1 VTSCCLATSV
11 PDFAGSDKRFLT
23 FRRCVPDNQRT
34 YALGLQWLFL
44 CMFGSM
50 PGPVIF
56 GAFIDKTCILWE
68 ETCSGRGSCLEY
80 NNELL
85 SYLLVAAGLFF
96 QSKTLSLFW
105 PSGLPLLTL
114 KKLRVPIKSVQSI
127 TGYCLRARIRNVAT
141 TTQTIHTDLYS
152 CHCGNLE
159 RTNLAN

>member
-1 VTSCCLATSV
+1 MTIFLV
-11 PDFAGSDKRFLT
+11 GFLT
-23 FRRCVPDNQRT
+23 FRCVPDNQRT

-50 PGPVIF
+50 PGPVVF

-96 QSKTLSLFW
+96 QSKTFSCVTVLILMFSDVTAI
-105 PSGLPLLTL
+105 SKLTQ
-114 KKLRVPIKSVQSI
+114 K
-127 TGYCLRARIRNVAT
+127 VA
-141 TTQTIHTDLYS
+141 
-152 CHCGNLE
+152 
-159 RTNLAN
+159 

>member
-1 VTSCCLATSV
+1 MQTKRRLRQNATS
-11 PDFAGSDKRFLT
+11 SQIHLNFLL
-23 FRRCVPDNQRT
+23 FSRCVPDNQRT

-68 ETCSGRGSCLEY
+68 ETCNGRGSCLEY

-96 QSKTLSLFW
+96 QSKIIFVSFQRTEAVKHASLLSL
-105 PSGLPLLTL
+105 PL
-114 KKLRVPIKSVQSI
+114 I
-127 TGYCLRARIRNVAT
+127 
-141 TTQTIHTDLYS
+141 
-152 CHCGNLE
+152 E
-159 RTNLAN
+159 RDILS